1 MLENKE
7 ELKNKIIY
15 RASYRGSKEMDILM
29 TKFVKS
35 IINNLN
41 LTELNELNHLVNL
54 DDESLINIRN
64 NILNDKVSQ
73 TNLIKSFQKFLAA
86 FWCLFSVVL
95 TKSVLEIFN
104 LFEKFIKFSETLS
117 TKTFGSLLTFFAAFS
132 TFCPCSSVPVVKRTS
147 YSSKL

>member
-73 TNLIKSFQKFLAA
+73 TNLIKSFQKF
-86 FWCLFSVVL
+86 
-95 TKSVLEIFN
+95 
-104 LFEKFIKFSETLS
+104 
-117 TKTFGSLLTFFAAFS
+117 
-132 TFCPCSSVPVVKRTS
+132 
-147 YSSKL
+147 

>member
-35 IINNLN
+35 VINNLN
-41 LTELNELNHLVNL
+41 LEELNELDHLVNL
-54 DDESLINIRN
+54 DDESLINIKN

-73 TNLIKSFQKFLAA
+73 TDLIKSFQKF
-86 FWCLFSVVL
+86 
-95 TKSVLEIFN
+95 
-104 LFEKFIKFSETLS
+104 
-117 TKTFGSLLTFFAAFS
+117 
-132 TFCPCSSVPVVKRTS
+132 
-147 YSSKL
+147 

>member
-35 IINNLN
+35 VINNLN
-41 LTELNELNHLVNL
+41 LVELNELDHLVNL

-64 NILNDKVSQ
+64 NILNDKISK
-73 TNLIKSFQKFLAA
+73 TNLIKSFQKF
-86 FWCLFSVVL
+86 
-95 TKSVLEIFN
+95 
-104 LFEKFIKFSETLS
+104 
-117 TKTFGSLLTFFAAFS
+117 
-132 TFCPCSSVPVVKRTS
+132 
-147 YSSKL
+147 